1 MLSCKILGLY
11 RQLLAVTWTKVK
23 AMVHSILSEI
33 KQINNKMIVLSEFN
47 QAIGITGS
55 TTRIQA

>member
-1 MLSCKILGLY
+1 MGLY